1 MISSMTILTRLLVFK
16 MEILFNELSLSGQF
30 RNENEFISRGLTTF
44 LSVLKN
50 FETHAAL
57 LLKKS
62 DTWSRN
68 VSPASTLYDLI
79 TDSRFRKEDEIR
91 RFKSE
96 IAKLTTEPFWD
107 SDSRQSAIT
116 TYSKNGCNYKGTS
129 IAEACERDK
138 MLVSF
143 VDSQH
148 SYTPIDILKNGSN
161 VSLTNL
167 TRHGEL
173 PEYLWRNESISFD
186 VYIRSKYTKGK
197 LDFSQVDPK
206 IGFCCI
212 KPNEECQYLERFE
225 LIESLSWDAIYS
237 HTGLDYKQ
245 YHSQLASKYS
255 FPTYKFRVSQKT
267 RCHGYRS
274 DNRFVVIGFESDH
287 KLSDIG

>member
-1 MISSMTILTRLLVFK
+1 

-30 RNENEFISRGLTTF
+30 RNENEFISKGLTKF
-44 LSVLKN
+44 LSMLKN
-50 FETHAAL
+50 VETHAVL

-68 VSPASTLYDLI
+68 ISPASTLHDLL
-79 TDSRFRKEDEIR
+79 TNPKFRKEDEIL

-96 IAKLTTEPFWD
+96 IAKLTKEPFWD
-107 SDSRQSAIT
+107 TESKQLPKISYLIDSCD
-116 TYSKNGCNYKGTS
+116 YSGTS

-143 VDSQH
+143 VDSH
-148 SYTPIDILKNGSN
+148 LSYSPIDILKDGSTI
-161 VSLTNL
+161 SLTNL
-167 TRHGEL
+167 TRDGEL
-173 PEYLWRNESISFD
+173 TEYLWKERSISFELY
-186 VYIRSKYTKGK
+186 VKTKYSKGK
-197 LDFSQVDPK
+197 LDFSQVDSGL
-206 IGFCCI
+206 GFKCI
-212 KPNEECQYLERFE
+212 DPNDDRRYLDSFE

-245 YHSQLASKYS
+245 YHSKIASKYN
-255 FPTYKFRVSQKT
+255 FKTYKFRVTEKM

-274 DNRFVVIGFESDH
+274 GDRFVVVGFETDH